1 MASVSARSATS
12 PPSASGG
19 APPRLLVTLYVLH
32 HRYRYTLPLVLPPAA
47 PCKHDGV
54 GGVRRAARSRSA
66 SRRARCSLTALLPLA
81 LVAPVS
87 DCVSIY
93 APGTAFRLFD
103 CGREHETCQSLMLD
117 DAKFVPSLPCGG
129 APVAFDALLST
140 AALDSR
146 APRATCFCPSC
157 GVCYEYAFEPHTLL
171 ALCDDARGD
180 VHRQALHFAL
190 VHLRNRDLAD
200 DIVTHLCETQP
211 QWVTPSLLSEYLLS
225 AAYEQARSSGVA
237 SPMLDLLPITALPR
251 LTAEYVRANE
261 QHLGELECAP
271 LAGFTFDSGSN
282 RKWYLEQRRFELTSL
297 HDRRRHSLR

>member
-1 MASVSARSATS
+1 VQFDR
-12 PPSASGG
+12 
-19 APPRLLVTLYVLH
+19 
-32 HRYRYTLPLVLPPAA
+32 
-47 PCKHDGV
+47 
-54 GGVRRAARSRSA
+54 
-66 SRRARCSLTALLPLA
+66 LLPLA

-237 SPMLDLLPITALPR
+237 VADARPAANHGAAAAHR
-251 LTAEYVRANE
+251 RVRAR
-261 QHLGELECAP
+261 QRAAP
-271 LAGFTFDSGSN
+271 
-282 RKWYLEQRRFELTSL
+282 RRARVRAARRL
-297 HDRRRHSLR
+297 HV